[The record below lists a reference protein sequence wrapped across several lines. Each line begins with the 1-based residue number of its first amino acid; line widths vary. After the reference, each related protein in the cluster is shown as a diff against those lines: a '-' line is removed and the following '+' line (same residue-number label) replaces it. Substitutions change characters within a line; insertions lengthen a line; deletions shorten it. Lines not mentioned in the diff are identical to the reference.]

1 MAKINKRRKIIFD
14 MLKSHPQGL
23 NGEAISQQLGVSSR
37 TIRSDI
43 KALQDALEKYNIRI
57 FSSPTKGYRFS
68 QFEHLSSIEHE
79 LFKDNMSNLETSKQ
93 RINYILYKLLANTL
107 NDISI
112 TQNDLAEE
120 MYISL
125 STLKIHL
132 NEVKNILKK
141 YDLKI
146 TQYKTKGIKISGDSG
161 EETKLRYCIVD
172 IKNIHLE
179 NEFFQDLIMN
189 IDINLLDDIIKKVL
203 SERKLQLTDRSQK
216 KLCMYIAIAIQRSR
230 NNKTVVYPSSLTSKI
245 ENTFEYSVAKEIIE
259 NIYNQLNI
267 DLSCSEVYYI
277 TQCLLASKKLIDVS
291 ESTNKKHVKNLVN
304 IILKEIHEKLSI
316 DFTNDEY
323 LIDGLTLHLNI
334 ALTRIQFQMNIRNE
348 LLETIKN
355 DYPLAFQMGV
365 IAGKIVE
372 QYDNIKIN
380 ENEIGYIALHFGA
393 ALSRNGIKENIQAKN
408 IIIVCSSGLGIS
420 VLLKAKV
427 EEYFHNRLNVIK
439 VMPSYEINNQIL
451 DNVDYILSTVPLK
464 NVKSDKI
471 IKINRMLQKEDV
483 ENIENK
489 IFHKETTE
497 LLEITTFFNKDNFY
511 IGKNFETKEECINF
525 LADEAI
531 KKGLMNN
538 NAKMSI
544 FEREEMSSTSIG
556 DLVAIPHPIY
566 NECGTSFISILILNK
581 PIIWD
586 DLFVQVVFLLNVEKG
601 KMNLWEPM
609 FLKLY
614 NYIKLKNGVNSILK
628 NKSYEVFI
636 NEFEKMF

>member
-1 MAKINKRRKIIFD
+1 M
-14 MLKSHPQGL
+14 
-23 NGEAISQQLGVSSR
+23 
-37 TIRSDI
+37 
-43 KALQDALEKYNIRI
+43 QDALGKYNIRI

-68 QFEHLSSIEHE
+68 NFEHLGSIEQE
-79 LFKDNMSNLETSKQ
+79 LFKDSISKLETSKQ
-93 RINYILYKLLANTL
+93 RINYILYRLLENTL
-107 NDISI
+107 NDVSI

-125 STLKIHL
+125 STLKMHL
-132 NEVKNILKK
+132 NEVKDILKK

-146 TQYKTKGIKISGDSG
+146 AQYKTKGIKISG
-161 EETKLRYCIVD
+161 EENKLRYCIVD

-179 NEFFQDLIMN
+179 NEFFQNLISN
-189 IDINLLDDIIKKVL
+189 INTNLLDDIIKKVL

-216 KLCMYIAIAIQRSR
+216 KLCMYIAIAIQRSK
-230 NNKTVVYPSSLTSKI
+230 NNKTVVYPSSLTNKI
-245 ENTFEYSVAKEIIE
+245 ENTFEYNVAKEIVE
-259 NIYNQLNI
+259 NIYTQLNT

-304 IILKEIHEKLSI
+304 IILKEIYEKLSI

-393 ALSRNGIKENIQAKN
+393 ALSRNGIKENIKAKN

>member
-1 MAKINKRRKIIFD
+1 MAKINKRRKKIFN

-43 KALQDALEKYNIRI
+43 KALQDALGKYNIRI

-68 QFEHLSSIEHE
+68 NFEHLGSIEQE
-79 LFKDNMSNLETSKQ
+79 LFKDSISKLETSKQ
-93 RINYILYKLLANTL
+93 RINYILYRLLENTL
-107 NDISI
+107 NDVSI

-125 STLKIHL
+125 STLKMHL
-132 NEVKNILKK
+132 NEVKDILKK

-146 TQYKTKGIKISGDSG
+146 AQYKTKGIKISG
-161 EETKLRYCIVD
+161 EENKLRYCIVD

-179 NEFFQDLIMN
+179 NEFFQNLISN
-189 IDINLLDDIIKKVL
+189 INTNLLDDIIKKVL
-203 SERKLQLTDRSQK
+203 SGRKLQLTDRSQK
-216 KLCMYIAIAIQRSR
+216 KLCMYIAIAIQRSK
-230 NNKTVVYPSSLTSKI
+230 NNKTVVYPSSLTNKI
-245 ENTFEYSVAKEIIE
+245 ENTFEYNVAKEIVE
-259 NIYNQLNI
+259 NIYTQLNT

-304 IILKEIHEKLSI
+304 IILKEIYEKLSI

-365 IAGKIVE
+365 IAGKLVE

-427 EEYFHNRLNVIK
+427 EEHFHNRLNVIK
-439 VMPSYEINNQIL
+439 VLPGYEVDEKIL
-451 DNVDYILSTVPLK
+451 ENVDYVLSTVPLK
-464 NVKSDKI
+464 NVSSDKI
-471 IKINRMLQKEDV
+471 IRINRMLQKEDV
-483 ENIENK
+483 ENIENR
-489 IFHKETTE
+489 IFHKTDTD
-497 LLEITTFFNKDNFY
+497 LIEITTFFNKDNFY
-511 IGKNFETKEECINF
+511 IDKDFETKEECINF

>member
-1 MAKINKRRKIIFD
+1 MAKINKRRKKIFD
-14 MLKSHPQGL
+14 MLKEHQAGL
-23 NGEAISQQLGVSSR
+23 SGEFMSQQLGVSSR

-43 KALQDALEKYNIRI
+43 KALQEYLVEYDIRI
-57 FSSPTKGYRFS
+57 ISSPNKGYRFNK
-68 QFEHLSSIEHE
+68 FEQLDTAEQN
-79 LFKDNMSNLETSKQ
+79 LFQEGVSNLETAKQ
-93 RINYILYKLLANTL
+93 RINYILYRLLENTL
-107 NDISI
+107 NDVSI

-125 STLKIHL
+125 STLKMHL
-132 NEVKNILKK
+132 NEVKDILKK

-146 TQYKTKGIKISGDSG
+146 AQYKTKGIKISG
-161 EETKLRYCIVD
+161 EENKLRYCIVD

-179 NEFFQDLIMN
+179 NEFFQNLISN
-189 IDINLLDDIIKKVL
+189 INTNLLDDIIKKVL
-203 SERKLQLTDRSQK
+203 SGRKLQLTDRSQK
-216 KLCMYIAIAIQRSR
+216 KLCMYIAIAIQRSK
-230 NNKTVVYPSSLTSKI
+230 NNKTVVYPSSLTNKI
-245 ENTFEYSVAKEIIE
+245 ENTFEYNVAKEIVE
-259 NIYNQLNI
+259 NIYTQLNT

-304 IILKEIHEKLSI
+304 IILKEIYEKLSI

-427 EEYFHNRLNVIK
+427 EEHFHNRLNVIK
-439 VMPSYEINNQIL
+439 VLPGYEVDEKIL
-451 DNVDYILSTVPLK
+451 ENVDYVLSTVPLK
-464 NVKSDKI
+464 NVSSDKI
-471 IKINRMLQKEDV
+471 IRINRMLQKEDV
-483 ENIENK
+483 ENIENR
-489 IFHKETTE
+489 IFHKTDTD
-497 LLEITTFFNKDNFY
+497 LIEITTFFNKDNFY
-511 IGKNFETKEECINF
+511 IDKDFETKEECINF

-531 KKGLMNN
+531 KKDLMDEMS
-538 NAKMSI
+538 KESI
-544 FEREEMSSTSIG
+544 FEREEISSTSIG
-556 DLVAIPHPIY
+556 DLTAIPHPIS
-566 NECGTSFISILILNK
+566 TDTKKSFISILVLNK
-581 PIIWD
+581 PIMWGD
-586 DLFVQVVFLLNVEKG
+586 FLVQVVFLLNIEKS
-601 KMNLWEPM
+601 KASLWEPM

-614 NYIKLKNGVNSILK
+614 NYIKEKNGINSLLK
-628 NKSYEVFI
+628 NKSYDMFLKEFI
-636 NEFEKMF
+636 NFSQI

>member
-1 MAKINKRRKIIFD
+1 MAKINKRRKRIFD

-43 KALQDALEKYNIRI
+43 KALQDALGKYNIRI

-68 QFEHLSSIEHE
+68 NFEHLGSIEQE
-79 LFKDNMSNLETSKQ
+79 LFKDSISKLETSKQ
-93 RINYILYKLLANTL
+93 RINYILYRLLENTL
-107 NDISI
+107 NDVSI

-125 STLKIHL
+125 STLKMHL
-132 NEVKNILKK
+132 NEVKDILKK

-146 TQYKTKGIKISGDSG
+146 AQYKTKGIKISG
-161 EETKLRYCIVD
+161 EENKLRYCIVD

-179 NEFFQDLIMN
+179 NEFFQNLISN
-189 IDINLLDDIIKKVL
+189 INTNLLDDIIKKVL

-216 KLCMYIAIAIQRSR
+216 KLCMYIAIAIQRSK
-230 NNKTVVYPSSLTSKI
+230 NNKTVVYPSSLTNKI
-245 ENTFEYSVAKEIIE
+245 ENTFEYNVAKEIVE
-259 NIYNQLNI
+259 NIYTQLNT

-304 IILKEIHEKLSI
+304 IILKEIYEKLSI

-365 IAGKIVE
+365 IAGKLVE

-408 IIIVCSSGLGIS
+408 IIIVCASGLGIS
-420 VLLKAKV
+420 MLLKAKI
-427 EEYFHNRLNVIK
+427 EEYFNNRLNIIK
-439 VMPSYEINNQIL
+439 ILPEYEITKKIIDKVDFIL
-451 DNVDYILSTVPLK
+451 TTVPIRDFSSEK
-464 NVKSDKI
+464 V
-471 IKINRMLQKEDV
+471 IKINRILQKDDIEL
-483 ENIENK
+483 IENK
-489 IFHKETTE
+489 IFNKNRNFIKEFSD
-497 LLEITTFFNKDNFY
+497 LFSRDNFY
-511 IGKNFETKEECINF
+511 INKKFKTKTECLEF
-525 LADEAI
+525 LTNEAI
-531 KKGLMNN
+531 NKNLMSDFTKK
-538 NAKMSI
+538 SV
-544 FEREEMSSTSIG
+544 FDREEISSTSIG
-556 DLVAIPHPIY
+556 DLTAIPHPIY
-566 NECGTSFISILILNK
+566 SEKGKSFISILVLEK
-581 PIIWD
+581 PVMWD
-586 DLFVQVVFLLNVEKG
+586 EFLVQVVFLFNIEK
-601 KMNLWEPM
+601 KESNLWESI
-609 FLKLY
+609 FFKLY
-614 NYIKLKNGVNSILK
+614 KYIKEKKGINSILK
-628 NKSYEVFI
+628 HKSYD
-636 NEFEKMF
+636 MFLKEILEMF

>member
-1 MAKINKRRKIIFD
+1 MAKINKRRKKIFD
-14 MLKSHPQGL
+14 MLKEHQTGL
-23 NGEAISQQLGVSSR
+23 SGEFMSQQLGVSSR

-43 KALQDALEKYNIRI
+43 KALQEYLVEYDIRI
-57 FSSPTKGYRFS
+57 ISSPNKGYRFNK
-68 QFEHLSSIEHE
+68 FEQLDTAEQN
-79 LFKDNMSNLETSKQ
+79 LFQEGVSNLETAKQ
-93 RINYILYKLLANTL
+93 RINYILYRLLENTFK
-107 NDISI
+107 DIVI

-125 STLKIHL
+125 STLKMHL
-132 NEVKNILKK
+132 NEVKDILKK

-146 TQYKTKGIKISGDSG
+146 AQYKTKGIKISG
-161 EETKLRYCIVD
+161 EENKLRYCIVD

-179 NEFFQDLIMN
+179 NEFFQNLISN
-189 IDINLLDDIIKKVL
+189 INTNLLDDIIKKVL

-216 KLCMYIAIAIQRSR
+216 KLCMYIAIAIQRSK
-230 NNKTVVYPSSLTSKI
+230 NNKTVVYPSSLTNKI
-245 ENTFEYSVAKEIIE
+245 ENTFEYNVAKEIVE
-259 NIYNQLNI
+259 NIYTQLNT

-304 IILKEIHEKLSI
+304 IILKEIYEKLSI

-427 EEYFHNRLNVIK
+427 EEHFHNRLNVIK
-439 VMPSYEINNQIL
+439 VLPGYEVDEKIL
-451 DNVDYILSTVPLK
+451 ENVDYVLSTVPLK
-464 NVKSDKI
+464 NVSSDKI
-471 IKINRMLQKEDV
+471 IRINRMLQKEDV
-483 ENIENK
+483 ENIENR
-489 IFHKETTE
+489 IFHKTDTD
-497 LLEITTFFNKDNFY
+497 LIEITTFFNKDNFY
-511 IGKNFETKEECINF
+511 IDKDFETKEECINF

-531 KKGLMNN
+531 KKDLMDEMS
-538 NAKMSI
+538 KESI
-544 FEREEMSSTSIG
+544 FEREEISSTSIG
-556 DLVAIPHPIY
+556 DLTAIPHPIS
-566 NECGTSFISILILNK
+566 TDTKKSFISILVLNK
-581 PIIWD
+581 PIMWGD
-586 DLFVQVVFLLNVEKG
+586 FLVQVVFLLNIEKS
-601 KMNLWEPM
+601 KASLWEPM

-614 NYIKLKNGVNSILK
+614 NYIKEKNGINSLLK
-628 NKSYEVFI
+628 NKSYDMFLKEFI
-636 NEFEKMF
+636 NFSQI

>member
-1 MAKINKRRKIIFD
+1 MAKINKRRKRIFD

-43 KALQDALEKYNIRI
+43 KALQDALGKYNIRI

-68 QFEHLSSIEHE
+68 NFEHLGSIEQE
-79 LFKDNMSNLETSKQ
+79 LFKNSISKLETSKQ
-93 RINYILYKLLANTL
+93 RINYILYRLLENTL
-107 NDISI
+107 NDVSI

-125 STLKIHL
+125 STLKMHL
-132 NEVKNILKK
+132 NEVKDILKK

-146 TQYKTKGIKISGDSG
+146 AQYKTKGIKISG
-161 EETKLRYCIVD
+161 EENKLRYCIVD

-179 NEFFQDLIMN
+179 NEFFQNLISN
-189 IDINLLDDIIKKVL
+189 INTNLLDDIIKKVL

-216 KLCMYIAIAIQRSR
+216 KLCMYIAIAIQRSK
-230 NNKTVVYPSSLTSKI
+230 NNKTVVYPSSLTNKI
-245 ENTFEYSVAKEIIE
+245 ENTFEYNVAKEIVE
-259 NIYNQLNI
+259 NIYTQLNT

-304 IILKEIHEKLSI
+304 IILKEIYEKLSI

-365 IAGKIVE
+365 IAGKLVE

-393 ALSRNGIKENIQAKN
+393 ALSRNGIKENIKAKN

>member
-1 MAKINKRRKIIFD
+1 MAKINKRRKRIFD

-43 KALQDALEKYNIRI
+43 KALQDALGKYNIRI

-68 QFEHLSSIEHE
+68 NFEHLGSIEQE
-79 LFKDNMSNLETSKQ
+79 LFKDSISKLETSKQ
-93 RINYILYKLLANTL
+93 RINYILYRLLENTL
-107 NDISI
+107 NDVSI

-125 STLKIHL
+125 STLKMHL
-132 NEVKNILKK
+132 NEVKDILKK

-146 TQYKTKGIKISGDSG
+146 AQYKTKGIKISG
-161 EETKLRYCIVD
+161 EENKLRYCIVD

-179 NEFFQDLIMN
+179 NEFFQNLISN
-189 IDINLLDDIIKKVL
+189 INTNLLDDIIKKVL

-216 KLCMYIAIAIQRSR
+216 KLCMYIAIAIQRSK
-230 NNKTVVYPSSLTSKI
+230 NNKTVVYPSSLTNKI
-245 ENTFEYSVAKEIIE
+245 ENTFEYNVAKEIVE
-259 NIYNQLNI
+259 NIYTQLNT

-304 IILKEIHEKLSI
+304 IILKEIYEKLSI

-427 EEYFHNRLNVIK
+427 EEHFHNRLNVIK
-439 VMPSYEINNQIL
+439 VLPGYEVDEKIL
-451 DNVDYILSTVPLK
+451 ENVDYVLSTVPLK
-464 NVKSDKI
+464 NVSSDKI
-471 IKINRMLQKEDV
+471 IRINRMLQKEDV
-483 ENIENK
+483 ENIENR
-489 IFHKETTE
+489 IFHKTDTD
-497 LLEITTFFNKDNFY
+497 LIEITTFFNKDNFY
-511 IGKNFETKEECINF
+511 IDKDFETKEECINF

>member
-1 MAKINKRRKIIFD
+1 MAKINKRRKKIFN

-43 KALQDALEKYNIRI
+43 KALQDALGKYNIRI

-68 QFEHLSSIEHE
+68 NFEHLGSIEQE
-79 LFKDNMSNLETSKQ
+79 LFKDSISKLETSKQ
-93 RINYILYKLLANTL
+93 RINYILYRLLENTL
-107 NDISI
+107 NDVSI

-125 STLKIHL
+125 STLKMHL
-132 NEVKNILKK
+132 NEVKDILKK

-146 TQYKTKGIKISGDSG
+146 AQYKTKGIKISG
-161 EETKLRYCIVD
+161 EENKLRYCIVD

-179 NEFFQDLIMN
+179 NEFFQNLISN
-189 IDINLLDDIIKKVL
+189 INTNLLDDIIKKVL
-203 SERKLQLTDRSQK
+203 SGRKLQLTDRSQK
-216 KLCMYIAIAIQRSR
+216 KLCMYIAIAIQRSK
-230 NNKTVVYPSSLTSKI
+230 NNKTVVYPSSLTNKI
-245 ENTFEYSVAKEIIE
+245 ENTFEYNVAKEIVE
-259 NIYNQLNI
+259 NIYTQLNT

-304 IILKEIHEKLSI
+304 IILKEIYEKLSI

-365 IAGKIVE
+365 IAGKLVE

-427 EEYFHNRLNVIK
+427 EEHFHNRLNVIK
-439 VMPSYEINNQIL
+439 VLPGYEVDEKIL

>member
-1 MAKINKRRKIIFD
+1 MAKINKRRKKIFN
-14 MLKSHPQGL
+14 MLKEHQTGL
-23 NGEAISQQLGVSSR
+23 SGEFMSQQLGVSSR

-43 KALQDALEKYNIRI
+43 KALQEYLVEYDIRI
-57 FSSPTKGYRFS
+57 ISSPNKGYRFNK
-68 QFEHLSSIEHE
+68 FEQLDTAEQN
-79 LFKDNMSNLETSKQ
+79 LFQEGVSNLETAKQ
-93 RINYILYKLLANTL
+93 RINYILYRLLENTFK
-107 NDISI
+107 DIVI

-125 STLKIHL
+125 STLKMHL
-132 NEVKNILKK
+132 NEVKDILKK

-146 TQYKTKGIKISGDSG
+146 AQYKTKGIKISG
-161 EETKLRYCIVD
+161 EENKLRYCIVD

-179 NEFFQDLIMN
+179 NEFFQNLISN
-189 IDINLLDDIIKKVL
+189 INTNLLDDIIKKVL
-203 SERKLQLTDRSQK
+203 SGRKLQLTDRSQK
-216 KLCMYIAIAIQRSR
+216 KLCMYIAIAIQRSK
-230 NNKTVVYPSSLTSKI
+230 NNKTVVYPSSLTNKI
-245 ENTFEYSVAKEIIE
+245 ENTFEYNVAKEIVE
-259 NIYNQLNI
+259 NIYTQLNT

-304 IILKEIHEKLSI
+304 IILKEIYEKLSI

-427 EEYFHNRLNVIK
+427 EEHFHNRLNVIK
-439 VMPSYEINNQIL
+439 VLPGYEVDEKIL
-451 DNVDYILSTVPLK
+451 ENVDYVLSTVPLK
-464 NVKSDKI
+464 NVSSDKI
-471 IKINRMLQKEDV
+471 IRINRMLQKEDV
-483 ENIENK
+483 ENIENR
-489 IFHKETTE
+489 IFHKTDTD
-497 LLEITTFFNKDNFY
+497 LIEITTFFNKDNFY
-511 IGKNFETKEECINF
+511 IDKDFETKEECINF

-531 KKGLMNN
+531 KKDLMDEMS
-538 NAKMSI
+538 KESI
-544 FEREEMSSTSIG
+544 FEREEISSTSIG
-556 DLVAIPHPIY
+556 DLTAIPHPIS
-566 NECGTSFISILILNK
+566 TDTKKSFISILVLNK
-581 PIIWD
+581 PIMWGD
-586 DLFVQVVFLLNVEKG
+586 FLVQVVFLLNIEKS
-601 KMNLWEPM
+601 KASLWEPM

-614 NYIKLKNGVNSILK
+614 NYIKEKNGINSLLK
-628 NKSYEVFI
+628 NKSYDMFLKEFI
-636 NEFEKMF
+636 NFSQI

>member
-1 MAKINKRRKIIFD
+1 MAKINKRRKRIFD

-43 KALQDALEKYNIRI
+43 KALQDALGKYNIRI

-68 QFEHLSSIEHE
+68 NFEHLGSIEQE
-79 LFKDNMSNLETSKQ
+79 LFKDSISKLETSKQ
-93 RINYILYKLLANTL
+93 RINYILYRLLENTL
-107 NDISI
+107 NDVSI

-125 STLKIHL
+125 STLKMHL
-132 NEVKNILKK
+132 NEVKDILKK

-146 TQYKTKGIKISGDSG
+146 AQYKTKGIKISG
-161 EETKLRYCIVD
+161 EENKLRYCIVD

-179 NEFFQDLIMN
+179 NEFFQNLISN
-189 IDINLLDDIIKKVL
+189 INTNLLDDIIKKVL

-216 KLCMYIAIAIQRSR
+216 KLCMYIAIAIQRSK
-230 NNKTVVYPSSLTSKI
+230 NNKTVVYPSSLTNKI
-245 ENTFEYSVAKEIIE
+245 ENTFEYNVAKEIVE
-259 NIYNQLNI
+259 NIYTQLNT

-304 IILKEIHEKLSI
+304 IILKEIYEKLSI

-365 IAGKIVE
+365 IAGKLVE

-393 ALSRNGIKENIQAKN
+393 ALSRNGIKENIKAKN

>member
-1 MAKINKRRKIIFD
+1 MAKINKRRKRIFD

-43 KALQDALEKYNIRI
+43 KALQDALGKYNIRI

-68 QFEHLSSIEHE
+68 NFEHLGSIEQE
-79 LFKDNMSNLETSKQ
+79 LFKDSISKLETSKQ
-93 RINYILYKLLANTL
+93 RINYILYRLLENTL
-107 NDISI
+107 NDVSI

-125 STLKIHL
+125 STLKMHL
-132 NEVKNILKK
+132 NEVKDILKK

-146 TQYKTKGIKISGDSG
+146 AQYKTKGIKISG
-161 EETKLRYCIVD
+161 EENKLRYCIVD

-179 NEFFQDLIMN
+179 NEFFQNLISN
-189 IDINLLDDIIKKVL
+189 INTNLLDDIIKKVL
-203 SERKLQLTDRSQK
+203 SGRKLQLTDRSQK
-216 KLCMYIAIAIQRSR
+216 KLCMYIAIAIQRSK
-230 NNKTVVYPSSLTSKI
+230 NNKTVVYPSSLTNKI
-245 ENTFEYSVAKEIIE
+245 ENTFEYNVAKEIVE
-259 NIYNQLNI
+259 NIYTQLNT

-304 IILKEIHEKLSI
+304 IILKEIYEKLSI

-393 ALSRNGIKENIQAKN
+393 ALSRNGIKENIKAKN

-427 EEYFHNRLNVIK
+427 EEHFHNRLNVIK
-439 VMPSYEINNQIL
+439 VLPGYEVDEKIL
-451 DNVDYILSTVPLK
+451 ENVDYVLSTVPLK
-464 NVKSDKI
+464 NVSSDKI
-471 IKINRMLQKEDV
+471 IRINRMLQKEDV
-483 ENIENK
+483 ENIENR
-489 IFHKETTE
+489 IFHKTDTD
-497 LLEITTFFNKDNFY
+497 LIEITTFFNKDNFY
-511 IGKNFETKEECINF
+511 IDKDFETKEECINF

>member
-1 MAKINKRRKIIFD
+1 MAKINKRRKRIFD

-43 KALQDALEKYNIRI
+43 KALQDALGKYNIRI

-68 QFEHLSSIEHE
+68 NFEHLGSIEQE
-79 LFKDNMSNLETSKQ
+79 LFKDSISKLETSKQ
-93 RINYILYKLLANTL
+93 RINYILYRLLENTL
-107 NDISI
+107 NDVSI

-125 STLKIHL
+125 STLKMHL
-132 NEVKNILKK
+132 NEVKDILKK

-146 TQYKTKGIKISGDSG
+146 AQYKTKGIKISG
-161 EETKLRYCIVD
+161 EENKLRYCIVD

-179 NEFFQDLIMN
+179 NEFFQNLISN
-189 IDINLLDDIIKKVL
+189 INTNLLDDIIKKVL

-216 KLCMYIAIAIQRSR
+216 KLCMYIAIAIQRSK
-230 NNKTVVYPSSLTSKI
+230 NNKTVVYPSSLTNKI
-245 ENTFEYSVAKEIIE
+245 ENTFEYNVAKEIVE
-259 NIYNQLNI
+259 NIYTQLNT

-304 IILKEIHEKLSI
+304 IILKEIYEKLSI

-393 ALSRNGIKENIQAKN
+393 ALSRNGIKENIKAKN

>member
-1 MAKINKRRKIIFD
+1 MAKINKRRKRIFD

-43 KALQDALEKYNIRI
+43 KALQDALGKYNIRI

-68 QFEHLSSIEHE
+68 NFEHLGSIEQE
-79 LFKDNMSNLETSKQ
+79 LFKDSISKLETSKQ
-93 RINYILYKLLANTL
+93 RINYILYRLLENTL
-107 NDISI
+107 NDVSI

-125 STLKIHL
+125 STLKMHL
-132 NEVKNILKK
+132 NEVKDILKK

-146 TQYKTKGIKISGDSG
+146 AQYKTKGIKISG
-161 EETKLRYCIVD
+161 EENKLRYCIVD

-179 NEFFQDLIMN
+179 NEFFQNLISN
-189 IDINLLDDIIKKVL
+189 INTNLLDDIIKKVL

-216 KLCMYIAIAIQRSR
+216 KLCMYIAIAIQRSK
-230 NNKTVVYPSSLTSKI
+230 NNKTVVYPSSLTNKI
-245 ENTFEYSVAKEIIE
+245 ENTFEYNVAKEIVE
-259 NIYNQLNI
+259 NIYTQLNT

-304 IILKEIHEKLSI
+304 IILKEIYEKLSI

-365 IAGKIVE
+365 IAGKLVE

-439 VMPSYEINNQIL
+439 VLPGYEVDEKIL
-451 DNVDYILSTVPLK
+451 ENVDYVLSTVPLK
-464 NVKSDKI
+464 NVSSDKI
-471 IKINRMLQKEDV
+471 IRINRMLQKEDV

-489 IFHKETTE
+489 IFHKKDTD
-497 LLEITTFFNKDNFY
+497 LMEITTFFNKDNFY
-511 IGKNFETKEECINF
+511 IDKDFETKEECINF

>member
-146 TQYKTKGIKISGDSG
+146 TQYKTKGIKISG

-172 IKNIHLE
+172 MINTCSTEKFFQKILANVDIELLDKIIKETLSYKNI
-179 NEFFQDLIMN
+179 
-189 IDINLLDDIIKKVL
+189 
-203 SERKLQLTDRSQK
+203 QLADRSK
-216 KLCMYIAIAIQRSR
+216 EKFCLHIAIGMQRS
-230 NNKTVVYPSSLTSKI
+230 NCNKFVSYPSSIANKI
-245 ENTFEYSVAKEIIE
+245 ENTFEYNVAKELID
-259 NIYNQLNI
+259 NILKKMNI
-267 DLSCSEVYYI
+267 DIACSEVYYI
-277 TQCLLASKKLIDVS
+277 AQCLLTSKKLTDIS
-291 ESTNKKHVKNLVN
+291 ESMDKKHVKKLVN

-334 ALTRIQFQMNIRNE
+334 ALARIHFQMNIRNE
-348 LLETIKN
+348 LLEMIKN

-365 IAGKIVE
+365 IAGKILE
-372 QYDNIKIN
+372 QYDNVKIN

-408 IIIVCSSGLGIS
+408 IIIVCASGLGIS
-420 VLLKAKV
+420 MLLKAKI
-427 EEYFHNRLNVIK
+427 EEYFNNRLNIIK
-439 VMPSYEINNQIL
+439 ILPEYEITKKIIDKVDFIL
-451 DNVDYILSTVPLK
+451 TTVPIRDFSSEK
-464 NVKSDKI
+464 V
-471 IKINRMLQKEDV
+471 IKINRILQKDDIEL
-483 ENIENK
+483 IENK
-489 IFHKETTE
+489 IFNKNRNFIKEFSD
-497 LLEITTFFNKDNFY
+497 LFSRDNFY
-511 IGKNFETKEECINF
+511 INKKFKTKTECLEF
-525 LADEAI
+525 LTNEAI
-531 KKGLMNN
+531 NKNLMSDFTKK
-538 NAKMSI
+538 SV
-544 FEREEMSSTSIG
+544 FDREEISSTSIG
-556 DLVAIPHPIY
+556 DLTAIPHPIY
-566 NECGTSFISILILNK
+566 SEKGKSFISILVLEK
-581 PIIWD
+581 PVMWD
-586 DLFVQVVFLLNVEKG
+586 EFLVQVIFLFNIEK
-601 KMNLWEPM
+601 KKSNLWESI
-609 FLKLY
+609 FFKLY
-614 NYIKLKNGVNSILK
+614 KYIKEKKGINSILK
-628 NKSYEVFI
+628 HKSYD
-636 NEFEKMF
+636 MFLKEILEMF

>member
-1 MAKINKRRKIIFD
+1 MAKINKRRKRIFD

-43 KALQDALEKYNIRI
+43 KALQDALGKYNIRI

-68 QFEHLSSIEHE
+68 NFEHLGSIEQE
-79 LFKDNMSNLETSKQ
+79 LFKDSISKLETSKQ
-93 RINYILYKLLANTL
+93 RINYILYRLLENTL
-107 NDISI
+107 NDVSI

-125 STLKIHL
+125 STLKMHL
-132 NEVKNILKK
+132 NEVKDILKK

-146 TQYKTKGIKISGDSG
+146 AQYKTKGIKISG
-161 EETKLRYCIVD
+161 EENKLRYCIVD

-179 NEFFQDLIMN
+179 NEFFQNLISN
-189 IDINLLDDIIKKVL
+189 INTNLLDDIIKKVL
-203 SERKLQLTDRSQK
+203 SGRKLQLTDRSQK
-216 KLCMYIAIAIQRSR
+216 KLCMYIAIAIQRSK
-230 NNKTVVYPSSLTSKI
+230 NNKTVVYPSSLTNKI
-245 ENTFEYSVAKEIIE
+245 ENTFEYNVAKEIVE
-259 NIYNQLNI
+259 NIYTQLNT

-304 IILKEIHEKLSI
+304 IILKEIYEKLSI

-427 EEYFHNRLNVIK
+427 EEHFHNRLNVIK
-439 VMPSYEINNQIL
+439 VLPGYEVDEKIL
-451 DNVDYILSTVPLK
+451 ENVDYVLSTVPLK
-464 NVKSDKI
+464 NVSSDKI
-471 IKINRMLQKEDV
+471 IRINRMLQKEDV

-489 IFHKETTE
+489 IFHKKDTD
-497 LLEITTFFNKDNFY
+497 LMEITTFFNKDNFY
-511 IGKNFETKEECINF
+511 IDKDFETKEECINF

-531 KKGLMNN
+531 KKDLMNN

>member
-1 MAKINKRRKIIFD
+1 MAKINKRRKKIFD
-14 MLKSHPQGL
+14 MLKEHQTGL
-23 NGEAISQQLGVSSR
+23 SGEFMSQQLGVSSR

-43 KALQDALEKYNIRI
+43 KALQEYLVKYDIRI
-57 FSSPTKGYRFS
+57 ISSPNKGYRFNKFG
-68 QFEHLSSIEHE
+68 QLNTAEQN
-79 LFKDNMSNLETSKQ
+79 LFKEGASNLETAKQ
-93 RINYILYKLLANTL
+93 RINYILYRLLENTFK
-107 NDISI
+107 DIVI

-125 STLKIHL
+125 STLKMHL
-132 NEVKNILKK
+132 NEVKDILQK

-146 TQYKTKGIKISGDSG
+146 TQYKTKGIKIIG
-161 EETKLRYCIVD
+161 EEIKIRYCIVD
-172 IKNIHLE
+172 MINIYNTE
-179 NEFFQDLIMN
+179 KFFQKIIANVD
-189 IDINLLDDIIKKVL
+189 IDLLDKIIKESL
-203 SERKLQLTDRSQK
+203 SYKKIQLADRSK
-216 KLCMYIAIAIQRSR
+216 EKFCLHIAIGMQRSDY
-230 NNKTVVYPSSLTSKI
+230 NKFVSYPSSIANKI
-245 ENTFEYSVAKEIIE
+245 ENTFEYNVAKELID
-259 NIYNQLNI
+259 NILKKMNI
-267 DLSCSEVYYI
+267 DIACSEVYYI
-277 TQCLLASKKLIDVS
+277 AQCLLASKKLTDIS
-291 ESTNKKHVKNLVN
+291 ESMDKKHVKNLVN

-316 DFTNDEY
+316 DFINDEY

-393 ALSRNGIKENIQAKN
+393 ALSRNGIKENIKAKN

-451 DNVDYILSTVPLK
+451 DNVDYILSTVALK
-464 NVKSDKI
+464 NINSDKI
-471 IKINRMLQKEDV
+471 IRINRMLQKEDV

-511 IGKNFETKEECINF
+511 IGKNFETKKECINF

>member
-146 TQYKTKGIKISGDSG
+146 TQYKTKGIKISG

-334 ALTRIQFQMNIRNE
+334 ALARIHFQMNIRNE
-348 LLETIKN
+348 LLEMIKN

-365 IAGKIVE
+365 IAGKILE
-372 QYDNIKIN
+372 QYDNVKIN

-408 IIIVCSSGLGIS
+408 IIIVCASGLGIS
-420 VLLKAKV
+420 MLLKAKI
-427 EEYFHNRLNVIK
+427 EEYFNNRLNIIK
-439 VMPSYEINNQIL
+439 ILPEYEITKKIIDKVDFIL
-451 DNVDYILSTVPLK
+451 TTVPIRDFSSEK
-464 NVKSDKI
+464 V
-471 IKINRMLQKEDV
+471 IKINRILQKDDIEL
-483 ENIENK
+483 IENK
-489 IFHKETTE
+489 IFNKNRNFIKEFSD
-497 LLEITTFFNKDNFY
+497 LFSRDNFY
-511 IGKNFETKEECINF
+511 INKKFKTKTECLEF
-525 LADEAI
+525 LTNEAI
-531 KKGLMNN
+531 NKNLMSDFTKK
-538 NAKMSI
+538 SV
-544 FEREEMSSTSIG
+544 FDREEISSTSIG
-556 DLVAIPHPIY
+556 DLTAIPHPIY
-566 NECGTSFISILILNK
+566 SEKGKSFISILVLEK
-581 PIIWD
+581 PVMWD
-586 DLFVQVVFLLNVEKG
+586 EFLVQVVFLFNIEK
-601 KMNLWEPM
+601 KESNLWESI
-609 FLKLY
+609 FFKLY
-614 NYIKLKNGVNSILK
+614 KYIKEKKGINSILK
-628 NKSYEVFI
+628 HKSYD
-636 NEFEKMF
+636 MFLKEILEMF

>member
-1 MAKINKRRKIIFD
+1 MAKINKRRKRIFD

-43 KALQDALEKYNIRI
+43 KALQDALGKYNIRI

-68 QFEHLSSIEHE
+68 NFEHLGSIEQE
-79 LFKDNMSNLETSKQ
+79 LFKDSISKLETSKQ
-93 RINYILYKLLANTL
+93 RINYILYRLLENTL
-107 NDISI
+107 NDVSI

-125 STLKIHL
+125 STLKMHL
-132 NEVKNILKK
+132 NEVKDILKK

-146 TQYKTKGIKISGDSG
+146 AQYKTKGIKISG
-161 EETKLRYCIVD
+161 EENKLRYCIVD

-179 NEFFQDLIMN
+179 NEFFQNLISN
-189 IDINLLDDIIKKVL
+189 INTNLLDDIIKKVL

-216 KLCMYIAIAIQRSR
+216 KLCMYIAIAIQRSK
-230 NNKTVVYPSSLTSKI
+230 NNKTVVYPSSLTNKI
-245 ENTFEYSVAKEIIE
+245 ENTFEYNVAKEIVE
-259 NIYNQLNI
+259 NIYTQLNT

-304 IILKEIHEKLSI
+304 IILKEIYEKLSI

-365 IAGKIVE
+365 IAGKLVE

-427 EEYFHNRLNVIK
+427 EEHFHNRLNVIK
-439 VMPSYEINNQIL
+439 VLPGYEVDEKIL
-451 DNVDYILSTVPLK
+451 ENVDYVLSTVPLK
-464 NVKSDKI
+464 NVSSDKI
-471 IKINRMLQKEDV
+471 IRINRMLQKEDV
-483 ENIENK
+483 ENIENR
-489 IFHKETTE
+489 IFHKTDTD
-497 LLEITTFFNKDNFY
+497 LIEITTFFNKDNFY
-511 IGKNFETKEECINF
+511 IDKDFETKEECINF

>member
-107 NDISI
+107 NDILI

-146 TQYKTKGIKISGDSG
+146 TQYKTKGIKISG

-179 NEFFQDLIMN
+179 NEFFQDLIIN

-291 ESTNKKHVKNLVN
+291 ESTNKKHVKKLVN

-365 IAGKIVE
+365 IAGKILE
-372 QYDNIKIN
+372 QYDNVKIN

-408 IIIVCSSGLGIS
+408 IIIVCASGLGIS
-420 VLLKAKV
+420 MLLKAKI
-427 EEYFHNRLNVIK
+427 EEYFNNRLNIIK
-439 VMPSYEINNQIL
+439 ILPEYEITKKIIDKVDFIL
-451 DNVDYILSTVPLK
+451 TTVPIRDFSSEK
-464 NVKSDKI
+464 V
-471 IKINRMLQKEDV
+471 IKINRILQKDDIEL
-483 ENIENK
+483 IENK
-489 IFHKETTE
+489 IFNKNRNFIKEFSD
-497 LLEITTFFNKDNFY
+497 LFSRDNFY
-511 IGKNFETKEECINF
+511 INKKFKTKTECLEF
-525 LADEAI
+525 LTNEAI
-531 KKGLMNN
+531 NKNLMSHFTKK
-538 NAKMSI
+538 SV
-544 FEREEMSSTSIG
+544 FDREEISSTSIG
-556 DLVAIPHPIY
+556 DLTAIPHPIY
-566 NECGTSFISILILNK
+566 SEKGKSFISILVLEK
-581 PIIWD
+581 PVMWD
-586 DLFVQVVFLLNVEKG
+586 EFLVQVIFLFNIEK
-601 KMNLWEPM
+601 KESNLWESI
-609 FLKLY
+609 FFKLY
-614 NYIKLKNGVNSILK
+614 KYIKEKKGINSILK
-628 NKSYEVFI
+628 HKSYD
-636 NEFEKMF
+636 MFLKEILEMF

>member
-57 FSSPTKGYRFS
+57 FSSPTKGYRLS

-107 NDISI
+107 NDILI

-146 TQYKTKGIKISGDSG
+146 TQYKTKGIKISG

-179 NEFFQDLIMN
+179 NEFFQDLIIN

-380 ENEIGYIALHFGA
+380 ENEIGYIALHLGA

-427 EEYFHNRLNVIK
+427 EEYFHNRLNVVK
-439 VMPSYEINNQIL
+439 VLPGYEVNEKTLENI
-451 DNVDYILSTVPLK
+451 DYILSTVPLK
-464 NVKSDKI
+464 NIASDKI

-489 IFHKETTE
+489 IFHKKDTD
-497 LLEITTFFNKDNFY
+497 LMEITTFFNKDNFY
-511 IGKNFETKEECINF
+511 IDKDFETKEECINF
-525 LADEAI
+525 LSNEAI
-531 KKGLMNN
+531 KKGLMDETS
-538 NAKMSI
+538 KKSV
-544 FEREEMSSTSIG
+544 FEREEISSTSIG
-556 DLVAIPHPIY
+556 DLTAIPHPIA
-566 NECGTSFISILILNK
+566 TDTKKSFISILVLNK
-581 PIIWD
+581 PIMWGD
-586 DLFVQVVFLLNVEKG
+586 FLVQVVFLLNIEKS
-601 KMNLWEPM
+601 KANLWEPM

-614 NYIKLKNGVNSILK
+614 NYIKEKNGINSLLK
-628 NKSYEVFI
+628 NKSYDMFLKEFI
-636 NEFEKMF
+636 SFSQI

>member
-1 MAKINKRRKIIFD
+1 MAKINKRRKKIFN
-14 MLKSHPQGL
+14 MLKEHQTGL
-23 NGEAISQQLGVSSR
+23 SGEFMSQQLGVSSR

-43 KALQDALEKYNIRI
+43 KALQEYLVEYDIRI
-57 FSSPTKGYRFS
+57 ISSPNKGYRFNK
-68 QFEHLSSIEHE
+68 FEQLDTAEQN
-79 LFKDNMSNLETSKQ
+79 LFQEGVSNLETAKQ
-93 RINYILYKLLANTL
+93 RINYILYRLLENTFK
-107 NDISI
+107 DIVI

-125 STLKIHL
+125 STLKMHL
-132 NEVKNILKK
+132 NEVKDILKK

-146 TQYKTKGIKISGDSG
+146 AQYKTKGIKISG
-161 EETKLRYCIVD
+161 EENKLRYCIVD

-179 NEFFQDLIMN
+179 NEFFQNLISN
-189 IDINLLDDIIKKVL
+189 INTNLLDDIIKKVL
-203 SERKLQLTDRSQK
+203 SGRKLQLTDRSQK
-216 KLCMYIAIAIQRSR
+216 KLCMYIAIAIQRSK
-230 NNKTVVYPSSLTSKI
+230 NNKTVVYPSSLTNKI
-245 ENTFEYSVAKEIIE
+245 ENTFEYNVAKEIVE
-259 NIYNQLNI
+259 NIYTQLNT

-304 IILKEIHEKLSI
+304 IILKEIYEKLSI

-393 ALSRNGIKENIQAKN
+393 ALSRNGIKENIQAEN

-427 EEYFHNRLNVIK
+427 EEHFHNRLNVIK
-439 VMPSYEINNQIL
+439 VLPGYEVDEKIL
-451 DNVDYILSTVPLK
+451 ENVDYVLSTVPLK
-464 NVKSDKI
+464 NVSSDKI
-471 IKINRMLQKEDV
+471 IRINRMLQKEDV
-483 ENIENK
+483 ENIENR
-489 IFHKETTE
+489 IFHKTDTD
-497 LLEITTFFNKDNFY
+497 LIEITTFFNKDNFY
-511 IGKNFETKEECINF
+511 IDKDFETKEECINF

-531 KKGLMNN
+531 KKDLMDEMS
-538 NAKMSI
+538 KESI
-544 FEREEMSSTSIG
+544 FEREEISSTSIG
-556 DLVAIPHPIY
+556 DLTAIPHPIS
-566 NECGTSFISILILNK
+566 TDTKKSFISILVLNK
-581 PIIWD
+581 PIMWGD
-586 DLFVQVVFLLNVEKG
+586 FLVQVVFLLNIEKS
-601 KMNLWEPM
+601 KASLWEPM

-614 NYIKLKNGVNSILK
+614 NYIKEKNGINSLLK
-628 NKSYEVFI
+628 NKSYDMFLKEFI
-636 NEFEKMF
+636 NFSQI

>member
-1 MAKINKRRKIIFD
+1 MAKINKRRKRIFD

-43 KALQDALEKYNIRI
+43 KALQDALGKYNIRI

-68 QFEHLSSIEHE
+68 NFEHLGSIEQE
-79 LFKDNMSNLETSKQ
+79 LFKDSISKLETSKQ
-93 RINYILYKLLANTL
+93 RINYILYRLLENTL
-107 NDISI
+107 NDVSI

-125 STLKIHL
+125 STLKMHL
-132 NEVKNILKK
+132 NEVKDILKK

-146 TQYKTKGIKISGDSG
+146 AQYKTKGIKISG
-161 EETKLRYCIVD
+161 EENKLRYCIVD

-179 NEFFQDLIMN
+179 NEFFQNLISN
-189 IDINLLDDIIKKVL
+189 INTNLLDDIIKKVL

-216 KLCMYIAIAIQRSR
+216 KLCMYIAIAIQRSK
-230 NNKTVVYPSSLTSKI
+230 NNKTVVYPSSLTNKI
-245 ENTFEYSVAKEIIE
+245 ENTFEYNVAKEIVE
-259 NIYNQLNI
+259 NIYTQLNT

-304 IILKEIHEKLSI
+304 IILKEIYEKLSI

>member
-1 MAKINKRRKIIFD
+1 MAKINKRRKKIFD
-14 MLKSHPQGL
+14 MLKEHQTGL
-23 NGEAISQQLGVSSR
+23 SGEFMSQQLGVSSR

-43 KALQDALEKYNIRI
+43 KALQEYLVEYDIRI
-57 FSSPTKGYRFS
+57 ISSPNKGYRFNK
-68 QFEHLSSIEHE
+68 FEQLDTAEQN
-79 LFKDNMSNLETSKQ
+79 LFQEGVSNLETAKQ
-93 RINYILYKLLANTL
+93 RINYILYRLLENTFK
-107 NDISI
+107 DIVI

-125 STLKIHL
+125 STLKMHL
-132 NEVKNILKK
+132 NEVKDILQK
-141 YDLKI
+141 YDLKV
-146 TQYKTKGIKISGDSG
+146 TQYKTKGIKISG
-161 EETKLRYCIVD
+161 EENKLRYCIVD

-179 NEFFQDLIMN
+179 NEFFQNLISN
-189 IDINLLDDIIKKVL
+189 INTNLLDDIIKKVL

-216 KLCMYIAIAIQRSR
+216 KLCMYIAIAIQRSK
-230 NNKTVVYPSSLTSKI
+230 NNKTVVYPSSLTNKI
-245 ENTFEYSVAKEIIE
+245 ENTFEYNVAKEIVE
-259 NIYNQLNI
+259 NIYTQLNT

-304 IILKEIHEKLSI
+304 IILKEIYEKLSI

-365 IAGKIVE
+365 IAGKLVE

-427 EEYFHNRLNVIK
+427 EEHFHNRLNVIK
-439 VMPSYEINNQIL
+439 VLPGYEVDEKIL
-451 DNVDYILSTVPLK
+451 ENVDYVLSTVPLK
-464 NVKSDKI
+464 NVSSDKI
-471 IKINRMLQKEDV
+471 IRINRMLQKEDV
-483 ENIENK
+483 ENIENR
-489 IFHKETTE
+489 IFHKTDTD
-497 LLEITTFFNKDNFY
+497 LIEITTFFNKDNFY
-511 IGKNFETKEECINF
+511 IDKDFETKEECINF

-531 KKGLMNN
+531 KKDLMDEMS
-538 NAKMSI
+538 KESI
-544 FEREEMSSTSIG
+544 FEREEISSTSIG
-556 DLVAIPHPIY
+556 DLTAIPHPIS
-566 NECGTSFISILILNK
+566 TDTKKSFISILVLNK
-581 PIIWD
+581 PIMWGD
-586 DLFVQVVFLLNVEKG
+586 FLVQVVFLLNIEKS
-601 KMNLWEPM
+601 KASLWEPM

-614 NYIKLKNGVNSILK
+614 NYIKEKNGINSLLK
-628 NKSYEVFI
+628 NKSYDMFLKEFI
-636 NEFEKMF
+636 NFSQI

>member
-1 MAKINKRRKIIFD
+1 MAKINKRRKKIFD
-14 MLKSHPQGL
+14 MLKEHQAGL
-23 NGEAISQQLGVSSR
+23 SGEFMSQQLGVSSR

-43 KALQDALEKYNIRI
+43 KALQEYLVEYDIRI
-57 FSSPTKGYRFS
+57 ISSPNKGYRFNK
-68 QFEHLSSIEHE
+68 FEQLDTAEQN
-79 LFKDNMSNLETSKQ
+79 LFQEGVSNLETAKQ
-93 RINYILYKLLANTL
+93 RINYILYRLLENTFK
-107 NDISI
+107 DIVI

-125 STLKIHL
+125 STLKMHL
-132 NEVKNILKK
+132 NEVKDILKK

-146 TQYKTKGIKISGDSG
+146 AQYKTKGIKISG
-161 EETKLRYCIVD
+161 EENKLRYCIVD

-179 NEFFQDLIMN
+179 NEFFQNLISN
-189 IDINLLDDIIKKVL
+189 INTNLLDDIIKKVL

-216 KLCMYIAIAIQRSR
+216 KLCMYIAIAIQRSK
-230 NNKTVVYPSSLTSKI
+230 NNKTVVYPSSLTNKI
-245 ENTFEYSVAKEIIE
+245 ENTFEYNVAKEIVE
-259 NIYNQLNI
+259 NIYTQLNT

-304 IILKEIHEKLSI
+304 IILKEIYEKLSI

-365 IAGKIVE
+365 IAGKLVE

-427 EEYFHNRLNVIK
+427 EEHFHNRLNVIK
-439 VMPSYEINNQIL
+439 VLPGYEVDEKIL
-451 DNVDYILSTVPLK
+451 ENVDYVLSTVPLK
-464 NVKSDKI
+464 NVSSDKI
-471 IKINRMLQKEDV
+471 IRINRMLQKEDV
-483 ENIENK
+483 ENIENR
-489 IFHKETTE
+489 IFHKTDTD
-497 LLEITTFFNKDNFY
+497 LIEITTFFNKDNFY
-511 IGKNFETKEECINF
+511 IDKDFETKEECINF

-531 KKGLMNN
+531 KKDLMDEMS
-538 NAKMSI
+538 KESI
-544 FEREEMSSTSIG
+544 FEREEISSTSIG
-556 DLVAIPHPIY
+556 DLTAIPHPIS
-566 NECGTSFISILILNK
+566 TDTKKSFISILVLNK
-581 PIIWD
+581 PIMWGD
-586 DLFVQVVFLLNVEKG
+586 FLVQVVFLLNIEKS
-601 KMNLWEPM
+601 KASLWEPM

-614 NYIKLKNGVNSILK
+614 NYIKEKNGINSLLK
-628 NKSYEVFI
+628 NKSYDMFLKEFI
-636 NEFEKMF
+636 NFSQI

>member
-1 MAKINKRRKIIFD
+1 MAKINKRRKRIFD

-43 KALQDALEKYNIRI
+43 KALQDALGKYNIRI

-68 QFEHLSSIEHE
+68 NFEHLGSIEQE
-79 LFKDNMSNLETSKQ
+79 LFKDSISKLETSKQ
-93 RINYILYKLLANTL
+93 RINYILYRLLENTL
-107 NDISI
+107 NDVSI

-125 STLKIHL
+125 STLKMHL
-132 NEVKNILKK
+132 NEVKDILKK

-146 TQYKTKGIKISGDSG
+146 AQYKTKGIKISG
-161 EETKLRYCIVD
+161 EENKLRYCIVD

-179 NEFFQDLIMN
+179 NEFFQNLISN
-189 IDINLLDDIIKKVL
+189 INTNLLDDIIKKVL
-203 SERKLQLTDRSQK
+203 SGRKLQLTDRSQK
-216 KLCMYIAIAIQRSR
+216 KLCMYIAIAIQRSK
-230 NNKTVVYPSSLTSKI
+230 NNKTVVYPSSLTNKI
-245 ENTFEYSVAKEIIE
+245 ENTFEYNVAKEIVE
-259 NIYNQLNI
+259 NIYTQLNT

-304 IILKEIHEKLSI
+304 IILKEIYEKLSI